1 MTSSACS
8 TSSPCHGQNG
18 VGVLLL
24 ELLARALYSLLQ
36 DRTPPLRRGVL
47 SSRWRKIVYEPPTT
61 RRIKTKNLCH
71 AVVVV
76 LCSDG
81 GHDRN
86 AQVSATENLPCL
98 PSGRNPSRRDA
109 GQARLSM
116 YPMRYDDKHPQA
128 KEQKHITLVLS
139 AVTSIADAGV
149 VGLSAKCQ
157 KRYASGPLRSGW
169 SVAWAL
175 NRYQ

>member
-18 VGVLLL
+18 VGVLL
-24 ELLARALYSLLQ
+24 ELSVSRRCKTALPFTARDSFEQ
-36 DRTPPLRRGVL
+36 MC
-47 SSRWRKIVYEPPTT
+47 RKIVYEPPAT

-71 AVVVV
+71 AVVIF

-86 AQVSATENLPCL
+86 AQISATENLPCL

-109 GQARLSM
+109 GRARLSM
-116 YPMRYDDKHPQA
+116 YPMRYDDKHRQA
-128 KEQKHITLVLS
+128 KEQKHITLVLARCYS
-139 AVTSIADAGV
+139 NSGRARSDRPLNARSGY
-149 VGLSAKCQ
+149 G
-157 KRYASGPLRSGW
+157 SGPLRSGW